1 MAMICRGLCHWR
13 LSLPSPREFE
23 VTTTSKNFGEGLRDT
38 GEDIRAIMSAAAS
51 DQLEHVI
58 DGHPRRVL
66 SCLADL
72 PHGALGELLEA
83 EHEVRDLAHMV
94 T

>member
-38 GEDIRAIMSAAAS
+38 GEDIRAVRGAAAS
-51 DQLEHVI
+51 DQLQNVMPPPPI
-58 DGHPRRVL
+58 SSRKGP
-66 SCLADL
+66 DL
-72 PHGALGELLEA
+72 F
-83 EHEVRDLAHMV
+83 
-94 T
+94 